1 VFRNPLSK
9 RPGQPARVLVVDD
22 DPLFAATLTLL
33 LSEHDEVAVV
43 GRARNGAEGVELTLE
58 LRPDVVLMDVQMPVM
73 DGIEAAQCI
82 VARLRSARVVM
93 ITSTPDPD
101 VAGRARA
108 AGAAGFLAKGCD
120 VEEILEAIAGRSRVP
135 PRPRFATCVAI
146 GAATAV
152 ATEPWP
158 AA

>member
-1 VFRNPLSK
+1 VFTNPLSK
-9 RPGQPARVLVVDD
+9 RPGLPARVLVVDD

-58 LRPDVVLMDVQMPVM
+58 LNPDVVLMDVHMPVM
-73 DGIEAAQCI
+73 DGIEAAKRI
-82 VARLRSARVVM
+82 VARLRSTRVVM
-93 ITSTPDPD
+93 FTSAAEPD

-120 VEEILEAIAGRSRVP
+120 VEEVLEAIAGRARM
-135 PRPRFATCVAI
+135 RPRARFPTFS
-146 GAATAV
+146 AV
-152 ATEPWP
+152 DALP